1 MNKNK
6 VIIIAEAGVNHNGKV
21 SIAKKLIT
29 SAKKTGADYIK
40 FQMFRT
46 SDHITKKAE
55 QAHYQI
61 RNLKKKTNQFEMVK
75 KLEFNE
81 KQFKE
86 IFNFSKK
93 KKIKFL
99 ASCFDINSIKFYSK
113 FKPDF
118 YKIPSGEIT
127 NLPLLEFLGKKNKK
141 LLLSTGMATFKEI
154 KSAKNI
160 LVKNGCHPKNITILQ
175 CTTDYPCKISDVNLS
190 VIPKIFSFF
199 KCKVGFSDHTTNLE
213 IGSAAAALGASVIEK
228 HMTLN
233 NSLSGPDHKASLNP
247 KNFKTFVHNVRIL
260 EKAMGSEKK
269 RPSENEKKNLFLV
282 RKSIVATK
290 KIFKGEILT
299 KLNIGAKR
307 PGNGISPMKI
317 YNFYGKKAKKN
328 YEKDEKI

>member
-1 MNKNK
+1 MKKNK
-6 VIIIAEAGVNHNGKV
+6 IIIIAEAGVNHNGKV
-21 SIAKKLIT
+21 SIAKRLIAA
-29 SAKKTGADYIK
+29 AKKNGADYIK

-46 SDHITKKAE
+46 SDHITKKAK

-61 RNLKKKTNQFEMVK
+61 RNLKKKSNQFEMVK
-75 KLEFNE
+75 KLEFSE

-86 IFNFSKK
+86 IYNFSRKK
-93 KKIKFL
+93 NIKFL

-154 KSAKNI
+154 KVAKNI

-175 CTTDYPCKISDVNLS
+175 CTTDYPCKISDVNLL
-190 VIPKIFSFF
+190 VIPKIKKLFR
-199 KCKVGFSDHTTNLE
+199 CNVGFSDHTTNLE
-213 IGSAAAALGASVIEK
+213 IGSTAAALGASVIEK
-228 HMTLN
+228 HITLN
-233 NSLSGPDHKASLNP
+233 NLLKGPDHKASLNP
-247 KNFKTFVHNVRIL
+247 SNFKIFVKNIRIF

-269 RPSENEKKNLFLV
+269 YPSINEKKNLFLV

-290 KIFKGEILT
+290 KITKGEKLT
-299 KLNIGAKR
+299 KFNIGAKR

-328 YEKDEKI
+328 YEKDKKI